1 MRLLALV
8 ACLAA
13 LGLVAAGCG
22 GDDGEEAS
30 SADEWADEFCSI
42 VQDWNDELDRIRD
55 ELGDDFTRD
64 SLEQAGEDA
73 DAATQDMI
81 DSLRD
86 LGAPDT
92 PSGDAIDQEVD
103 EFSDTVEAEREDI
116 RQAVEDADG
125 IAGLAEAVGQVGT
138 SIAAMTTELEQTL
151 RAIDEQDAEGE
162 IRTALDESETC
173 EQLNT

>member
-8 ACLAA
+8 ACVAA

-103 EFSDTVEAEREDI
+103 EFSDTVEREDI